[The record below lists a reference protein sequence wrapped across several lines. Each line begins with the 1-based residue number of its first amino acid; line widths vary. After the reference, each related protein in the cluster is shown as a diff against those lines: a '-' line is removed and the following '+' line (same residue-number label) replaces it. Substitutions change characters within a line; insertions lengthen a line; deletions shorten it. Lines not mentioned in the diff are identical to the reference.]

1 MHCSGIFGDMSR
13 RRVYKPMDSRTVLL
27 DEEPSVFF
35 SEASEAFISRERGKQ
50 GKRWVHDVVLRGKEA
65 AFELVRTAD
74 FVLLPDH
81 GNTAPLDR
89 SSKAVVE
96 GAVARKGVGRG
107 GFRTGDPRPP
117 RVCDPV
123 VHLLCIVT
131 APSLRCLRDLRSE
144 HVALLEGLQASCLET
159 MRTMWG
165 MRDEDVL
172 IYVNYP
178 PSVYQL
184 HFHVCAPFQS
194 AAAYD
199 AFRVHPL
206 ATILGNLRLG
216 VDYYERI
223 PLRVPVLVGSD
234 LHTILTGGTCALDT
248 VGASGHDSSDPE
260 GAESPVESI

>member
-1 MHCSGIFGDMSR
+1 M
-13 RRVYKPMDSRTVLL
+13 YKPVDSRTVLL

-65 AFELVRTAD
+65 AFELLRTPD

-81 GNTAPLDR
+81 GNATPLDR
-89 SSKAVVE
+89 PPKTVVE
-96 GAVARKGVGRG
+96 GAVARKGAGRG
-107 GFRTGDPRPP
+107 GFRMGDARPV

-123 VHLLCIVT
+123 VHLLCIAT
-131 APSLRCLRDLRSE
+131 DPSLRCLRDLRSE
-144 HVALLEGLQASCLET
+144 HIALLEGLQASCLEM
-159 MRTMWG
+159 MRTTWG

-194 AAAYD
+194 AVAYD

-234 LHTILTGGTCALDT
+234 LHAILTGGTCGVDA
-248 VGASGHDSSDPE
+248 VGASGHDSSDPDDN
-260 GAESPVESI
+260 ESPPDSI